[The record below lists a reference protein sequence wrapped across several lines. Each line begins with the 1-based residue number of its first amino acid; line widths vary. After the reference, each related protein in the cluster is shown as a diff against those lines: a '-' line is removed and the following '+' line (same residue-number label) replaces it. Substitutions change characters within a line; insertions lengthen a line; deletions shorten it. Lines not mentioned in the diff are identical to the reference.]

1 MPGPAATLM
10 IEDALQSMV
19 RKDGKVGPR
28 FEKSQGFLAMGSHSC
43 FGDFPED
50 FLPPSVKSKL
60 KEAQKKRTALLPRIK
75 SDPGLTTMTAKI
87 QGFSWNPHL
96 PPDSPSHC
104 GARKRQ
110 IIPGTH
116 FRNFYDRGDL
126 PISILHGSVGGKI
139 TWKVDLERLDYHH
152 FLPIFF
158 EGLREKEDPY
168 RFLAVTGTYD
178 MLARGGPKILPVVP
192 QLIIPMKTAMNTRAL
207 KSIPAGPLYGNCNET
222 VDVTG
227 LSVRDPGM
235 INGTEDYWAMLA
247 GGCDTVIRV
256 PLERWDLEIYY
267 SADPN
272 SDGKGY
278 VQHFGMLS
286 DSQMAMFDNEFF
298 NMSPHEVKYVDPCQ
312 RNSLEVGYDALY
324 RSGWTRDSLK
334 GAEMCASYGYASSE
348 FATNLVLRG
357 VANFGYTEQGWVQS
371 NPSSCAS
378 RLHYVF
384 GMKGPVGTTETACSS
399 SLSAVGLM
407 HNNMRPTMPD
417 ETKNMVSMRKQVKY
431 GFAIGTNGHFDPFYT
446 IALCGASMLSH
457 VGRCFTFD
465 QSADGFIRGEGCG
478 AMAFRVSGR
487 EDVAR
492 LAILCGTCL
501 NQDGRSASLTAP
513 HGPSQ
518 QECIR
523 HSLREAGIK
532 PLDIQIQEL
541 HGTGTALG
549 DPIEVGALR
558 ATMMKHEGKTRH
570 HPLVKTSSKSNLGHT
585 EMSVG

>member
-1 MPGPAATLM
+1 
-10 IEDALQSMV
+10 
-19 RKDGKVGPR
+19 
-28 FEKSQGFLAMGSHSC
+28 
-43 FGDFPED
+43 
-50 FLPPSVKSKL
+50 
-60 KEAQKKRTALLPRIK
+60 
-75 SDPGLTTMTAKI
+75 
-87 QGFSWNPHL
+87 
-96 PPDSPSHC
+96 
-104 GARKRQ
+104 
-110 IIPGTH
+110 
-116 FRNFYDRGDL
+116 
-126 PISILHGSVGGKI
+126 
-139 TWKVDLERLDYHH
+139 
-152 FLPIFF
+152 
-158 EGLREKEDPY
+158 
-168 RFLAVTGTYD
+168 
-178 MLARGGPKILPVVP
+178 ML
-192 QLIIPMKTAMNTRAL
+192 
-207 KSIPAGPLYGNCNET
+207 C
-222 VDVTG
+222 
-227 LSVRDPGM
+227 
-235 INGTEDYWAMLA
+235 
-247 GGCDTVIRV
+247 
-256 PLERWDLEIYY
+256 
-267 SADPN
+267 
-272 SDGKGY
+272 
-278 VQHFGMLS
+278 
-286 DSQMAMFDNEFF
+286 
-298 NMSPHEVKYVDPCQ
+298 
-312 RNSLEVGYDALY
+312 YDALY

-585 EMSVG
+585 EMSAGINGLMKCVLMGIYAASAPNLHLRLLNPHIDDAAYPVHFNPEFVDQGKETGFFGVSSFGFGGSNARARGSATRVKLGSFSPQAVFRCSPLAFSHTFAMQSIFAACLGAALAQLLCLSVPGRAMWAWYSSPPKCKLPAAATWSFDGASTVDAGTADVAVLCTSGTPSMAMVSCPASTGQSGDTWWGTCGSGTSCASDMTIGTDITCSGNATAAGTTTTTMAGTTTMESTTTTMGATTTIVSTVGAAHGYGFSAGLAGLLVAAFS